1 VLPHGLLGAAARAV
15 RACDAALC
23 PIYRGFMKVLYAL
36 FAFILLLGCSS
47 SDNSDETTIPIPDI
61 TSYMVWFDANGGE
74 FADGETIKPEI
85 IIALYGEQQVP
96 TKKDFQFSHWNSKQD
111 GSGINITFINSSS
124 YGFKENVTMY
134 AQWTPLDGDYN
145 VVFEARM
152 PSDLKIIKNLAAD
165 YVINLPDKSEYTMKD
180 YTLLG
185 WVDPE
190 TSTLYTDTYQVKKT
204 VTLFAVWE
212 RDVLP
217 DKCSL
222 VLYAMDDG
230 WIPSHRSR
238 VAVNVYS
245 CGLINLRD
253 LPKVEMAGH
262 VLKGWRS
269 SLYNK
274 NGGFFHPYL
283 GQYKLETRAV
293 LYAVWE
299 KE

>member
-1 VLPHGLLGAAARAV
+1 
-15 RACDAALC
+15 
-23 PIYRGFMKVLYAL
+23 M
-36 FAFILLLGCSS
+36 FAFLLLFGCSS
-47 SDNSDETTIPIPDI
+47 SDKSDENTLIPIPE
-61 TSYMVWFDANGGE
+61 TPSYMVWFDANGGE
-74 FADGETIKPEI
+74 FKKNGEGLWPESLMPEFLI
-85 IIALYGEQQVP
+85 SLYGEQQTP
-96 TKKDFQFSHWNSKQD
+96 IKKDFQFSHWNSEQD
-111 GSGINITFINSSS
+111 GSGIDMTFINSSS
-124 YGFKENVTMY
+124 YGQNENVTMY
-134 AQWTPLDGDYN
+134 AQWTPLNGDYN
-145 VVFEARM
+145 VVFEPRM
-152 PSDLKIIKNLAAD
+152 PDDLKIIKNLEANS
-165 YVINLPDKSEYTMKD
+165 VINLPDKSDYTMED

-190 TSTLYTDTYQVKKT
+190 TSTLHTDTYQVKKT

-212 RDVLP
+212 RDILP
-217 DKCSL
+217 NKCSL

-238 VAVNVYS
+238 VADNVYS

-253 LPKVEMAGH
+253 LPKVEMEGH

-293 LYAVWE
+293 LFAVWE